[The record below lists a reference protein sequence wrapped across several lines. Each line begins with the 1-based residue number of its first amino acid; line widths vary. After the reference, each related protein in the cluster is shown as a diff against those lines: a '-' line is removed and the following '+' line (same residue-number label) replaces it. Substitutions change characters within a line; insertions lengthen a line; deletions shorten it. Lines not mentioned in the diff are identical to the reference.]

1 MGCDERI
8 GMTQLTALPD
18 VELER
23 VAGGDA
29 APATNNDDSF
39 GRCGPG
45 SSWQW
50 LGNVYTPQ
58 CAAHDAA
65 VRGEI
70 AQGTPRPLAHLKAVP
85 LLLPAI
91 GSYFRARFG
100 R

>member
-1 MGCDERI
+1 MH
-8 GMTQLTALPD
+8 QLIALAEA
-18 VELER
+18 ELER
-23 VAGGDA
+23 VAGGEG
-29 APATNNDDSF
+29 APATGSDASF

-70 AQGTPRPLAHLKAVP
+70 AQGTPRVLAHVKALP
-85 LLLPAI
+85 LLPAAV

>member
-1 MGCDERI
+1 MN
-8 GMTQLTALPD
+8 QVTALAD

-23 VAGGDA
+23 VAGGEAPPA
-29 APATNNDDSF
+29 ASNDNTF
-39 GRCGPG
+39 GRCVPG

-50 LGNVYTPQ
+50 LGNVYTQQ
-58 CAAHDAA
+58 CAVHHAA

-70 AQGTPRPLAHLKAVP
+70 AQGTPRVLAHLKALP
-85 LLLPAI
+85 LLPYAV

>member
-1 MGCDERI
+1 MN
-8 GMTQLTALPD
+8 QLTALAD

-23 VAGGDA
+23 VAGGEAPPA
-29 APATNNDDSF
+29 ASNDNSF

-70 AQGTPRPLAHLKAVP
+70 AQGTPRVLAHLKALP
-85 LLLPAI
+85 LLPYAV